1 MLISQRLCRIYNLR
15 DKINDIFIIRN
26 FLAIFHEFLNVIGF
40 VAVKMIL
47 YILECLFIT
56 ERKRSDF
63 IFNASH
69 YRLYHLRDHGKE
81 AWNSPKTLCKIIV
94 V

>member
-1 MLISQRLCRIYNLR
+1 
-15 DKINDIFIIRN
+15 
-26 FLAIFHEFLNVIGF
+26 
-40 VAVKMIL
+40 MIL